1 MYVVCVCVC
10 GVCVCVSGWAVCVC
24 VCVWLPPYL
33 QTLSEVRLSVVP
45 SHWPRRV
52 PEPVTIVT
60 STRTYAHTQ
69 ASTLTT

>member
-1 MYVVCVCVC
+1 MEGISVRVCV
-10 GVCVCVSGWAVCVC
+10 GGGGGAVC

-33 QTLSEVRLSVVP
+33 QTLSEVLLSVVP
-45 SHWPRRV
+45 FHWPRRV